1 MNKSKEKTQMKRTS
15 DHVKKS
21 TKKIMALTV
30 TGLLVFAFSI
40 SVFVPSKSEASS
52 EKAKHS
58 ELTVSDLPESPEGD
72 IAPLETYSPD
82 MPADT
87 FIVYS
92 HKLDE

>member
-1 MNKSKEKTQMKRTS
+1 MKKT
-15 DHVKKS
+15 

-40 SVFVPSKSEASS
+40 SVFVPEKSEASS
-52 EKAKHS
+52 ISKKQS

-72 IAPLETYSPD
+72 IAPLETYSPN

-87 FIVYS
+87 ITVYS
-92 HKLDE
+92 HK